1 MIKSDDFQ
9 QFPPRRKTSNV
20 QWLVKGTKAIGEFK
34 RKKISFAISSIQ
46 FSESHSQ
53 FIDKQ
58 MKANKLL
65 KIKHI
70 FKSKVF
76 PSALALMVDLHKGKN
91 KSEV

>member
-1 MIKSDDFQ
+1 MTFSHSLTT
-9 QFPPRRKTSNV
+9 RKTSNV
-20 QWLVKGTKAIGEFK
+20 QRFVKRTKAICEQK
-34 RKKISFAISSIQ
+34 RFFPPKLSAAAFN
-46 FSESHSQ
+46 SESHSH

-76 PSALALMVDLHKGKN
+76 PSALALMIDLHKGGLIR
-91 KSEV
+91 